1 MGRRYK
7 KALEKN
13 KPSNA
18 TSTKEDIE
26 TETAEIEQLIAQTSF
41 PCPPNL
47 DLTSASSLRELSVS
61 LLETLNE
68 RMLQL
73 KHQRK
78 ANKHLME
85 RISEVERR
93 VCLEQKDPEA
103 GERLLWP
110 SQYLMKNYSTLNAD
124 LDTSEQAK
132 DVLKY
137 SMSDIVSPDISDLQ
151 KRFDQLQD
159 CMPPDLIVQ
168 NSPVPNGGSNR
179 ELSRETSSSA
189 DDLELPEHLQKLVDQ
204 AMKELDEN

>member
-18 TSTKEDIE
+18 SSTKEAIE

-85 RISEVERR
+85 RVAEVEHKI
-93 VCLEQKDPEA
+93 CLEQND
-103 GERLLWP
+103 
-110 SQYLMKNYSTLNAD
+110 
-124 LDTSEQAK
+124 
-132 DVLKY
+132 
-137 SMSDIVSPDISDLQ
+137 
-151 KRFDQLQD
+151 
-159 CMPPDLIVQ
+159 
-168 NSPVPNGGSNR
+168 
-179 ELSRETSSSA
+179 
-189 DDLELPEHLQKLVDQ
+189 
-204 AMKELDEN
+204 